1 MMQVQPAVQVISGC
15 QPRHFLQPSRLFAD
29 VVIRTF
35 ETTETNMHKLE
46 LDPVIT
52 EDEVS
57 EIERISQE
65 NVSQISLNRRI
76 ALTILAYDK
85 ERLYKSVADD
95 PATYYHLVK
104 SLEDCMD
111 SLNVQINILKTAET
125 RLMAPLVEHISV
137 KGKMH

>member
-1 MMQVQPAVQVISGC
+1 
-15 QPRHFLQPSRLFAD
+15 
-29 VVIRTF
+29 
-35 ETTETNMHKLE
+35 MHKLE

-85 ERLYKSVADD
+85 ERLYKSADD

>member
-1 MMQVQPAVQVISGC
+1 
-15 QPRHFLQPSRLFAD
+15 
-29 VVIRTF
+29 
-35 ETTETNMHKLE
+35 MHNLE

-65 NVSQISLNRRI
+65 YVSQISLNRRI
-76 ALTILAYDK
+76 ALTILAYNK

-111 SLNVQINILKTAET
+111 NLNVQIKILKTAET

-137 KGKMH
+137 KGTMH

>member
-1 MMQVQPAVQVISGC
+1 
-15 QPRHFLQPSRLFAD
+15 
-29 VVIRTF
+29 
-35 ETTETNMHKLE
+35 MHKLE

-65 NVSQISLNRRI
+65 YVSQISLNRRI

-111 SLNVQINILKTAET
+111 NLNVQIKILKTAET

>member
-1 MMQVQPAVQVISGC
+1 
-15 QPRHFLQPSRLFAD
+15 
-29 VVIRTF
+29 
-35 ETTETNMHKLE
+35 MHKLE

-65 NVSQISLNRRI
+65 YVSQISMNRRI

-95 PATYYHLVK
+95 PAAYHHLLK

-111 SLNVQINILKTAET
+111 CLKVQIKILKTAET
-125 RLMAPLVEHISV
+125 RLMVPLGEHISF
-137 KGKMH
+137 KGKLH